1 MLIRM
6 TLEVLTKNVG
16 QVAKLLIKKTICKT
30 FLWKVALKTWPNHL
44 VRMNR
49 FFHGESFLYLKGAPS
64 GLRQILATES
74 AFKMMNN
81 AFYFTSK
88 AFLLLKIFKF
98 LSRLFG
104 HVEKQLD

>member
-1 MLIRM
+1 MLIGM

-81 AFYFTSK
+81 ALPQKPFSFSRYLNFYLD
-88 AFLLLKIFKF
+88 FL
-98 LSRLFG
+98 
-104 HVEKQLD
+104 VM